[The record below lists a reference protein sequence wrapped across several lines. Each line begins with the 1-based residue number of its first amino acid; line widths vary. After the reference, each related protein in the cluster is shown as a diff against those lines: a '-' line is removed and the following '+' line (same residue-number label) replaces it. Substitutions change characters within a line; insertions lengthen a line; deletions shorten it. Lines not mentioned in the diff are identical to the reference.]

1 MRWIKRLFG
10 LILVVA
16 IGVGLWVWFALW
28 SGMYSVYSYPPSTK
42 HPKGA
47 TLLVE
52 RAERE
57 PMFNSPDRVIPP
69 PPPKEKSVGL
79 GFGSS
84 SIRPK
89 PVEKRT
95 IVELPYIEWA
105 YKKSLE
111 PETLP

>member
-1 MRWIKRLFG
+1 MRWMKRLFV

-16 IGVGLWVWFALW
+16 IGVGLWVSFALW
-28 SGMYSVYSYPPSTK
+28 SGLYSVYSYPPSTK
-42 HPKGA
+42 HPNGT

-57 PMFNSPDRVIPP
+57 PMFNSPDRAIPP

-79 GFGSS
+79 GFSS
-84 SIRPK
+84 GSIRPK